1 MIAIITITII
11 IMMVII
17 IIAIII
23 IIIIIIMIKKVGP
36 TGYMCLRCT
45 YFVSCAVFSR
55 YHQVPVSS
63 LEAIRR
69 IFGVGELSYILLQT
83 ELLMCIMIG
92 LQ

>member
-1 MIAIITITII
+1 MI
-11 IMMVII
+11 VII
-17 IIAIII
+17 II
-23 IIIIIIMIKKVGP
+23 KLTTKNKTPWVHVP
-36 TGYMCLRCT
+36 TLHVFCKLRIFLR
-45 YFVSCAVFSR
+45 YNQVAVC
-55 YHQVPVSS
+55 S